1 MLTCALMRAL
11 LDSISPVIFFQQIST
26 TDHQSTPLLKF
37 KLNLKYIS
45 YSIGNKSTCRFS
57 VIFCQN
63 TLPPPTTALLIP
75 VKELEKRLEEKLP
88 QVRWETMKNEVV
100 GMYLLKS
107 GQLLRYNYIFL
118 CLNKESLAM
127 KLEFLNKGLT
137 QVKQKYEELK
147 SMCAAKDELI
157 TRLENEMRELSVFV
171 EKTIKVF

>member
-1 MLTCALMRAL
+1 
-11 LDSISPVIFFQQIST
+11 
-26 TDHQSTPLLKF
+26 
-37 KLNLKYIS
+37 
-45 YSIGNKSTCRFS
+45 
-57 VIFCQN
+57 
-63 TLPPPTTALLIP
+63 
-75 VKELEKRLEEKLP
+75 
-88 QVRWETMKNEVV
+88 MKNEVV

-107 GQLLRYNYIFL
+107 GQLLRYSHIFL

>member
-1 MLTCALMRAL
+1 
-11 LDSISPVIFFQQIST
+11 
-26 TDHQSTPLLKF
+26 
-37 KLNLKYIS
+37 
-45 YSIGNKSTCRFS
+45 
-57 VIFCQN
+57 
-63 TLPPPTTALLIP
+63 
-75 VKELEKRLEEKLP
+75 
-88 QVRWETMKNEVV
+88 MKNEVV
-100 GMYLLKS
+100 GIYLLTS
-107 GQLLRYNYIFL
+107 GQLLRYNFIFL

>member
-1 MLTCALMRAL
+1 
-11 LDSISPVIFFQQIST
+11 
-26 TDHQSTPLLKF
+26 
-37 KLNLKYIS
+37 
-45 YSIGNKSTCRFS
+45 
-57 VIFCQN
+57 
-63 TLPPPTTALLIP
+63 
-75 VKELEKRLEEKLP
+75 
-88 QVRWETMKNEVV
+88 MKNEVV

-107 GQLLRYNYIFL
+107 GQLLRCNYIFL